1 MTKRNL
7 LTLTAA
13 FALLMVIAGS
23 VQAATYY
30 VRTDGGTT
38 SQCTGLADAP
48 YAGTGTNQA
57 CAFNHPF
64 WGISVAG
71 APMKMVGGDTL
82 IIGPGQ
88 YMMGFGAPNASVC
101 SQYWPYDC
109 KMRAIPSGTSTNPTR
124 ILGKGWDTGC
134 SSKPQLWGTE
144 RSASV
149 MDLRGSSNVQI
160 QCLEITD
167 HSSCMEFG
175 PDQATL
181 CKRNKYPFGPWATNG
196 IVAQD
201 SQNVL
206 LKNVYIHGLKRGI
219 LGGRLTDWTMENV
232 DIIGNSSAGFD
243 GDIGASVSSNSG
255 KIIFKNSRIMW
266 SGCGETYPGLQPHHC
281 YGQSQGGYGDGLGTN
296 KTGGDWV
303 FDHVDFTHNT
313 SDGLDLL
320 YHNGNGTIT
329 ISHSRFEG
337 NASNQVKVA
346 TSTVIDNSK
355 LIGNCAFFE
364 GKPFTATTN
373 YTNFQPTAF
382 GNCRALGNTLV
393 FSFKPGMKAEVYN
406 STITGNGDSL
416 VISNGASCLSTDKIV
431 SKNNIFLGG
440 VSFLYQADVTDL
452 YYASGATGNGD
463 GACGT
468 LPMSTS
474 SDIIWATKYNNM
486 ECTGNTSKCVDPKLK
501 GPFTFGGD
509 NIDVSL
515 QDGSPTINAGV
526 EMTSLPN
533 TDYNNFDRGA
543 SWDVGALEYGSI
555 STTPSTPAPT
565 PEPTPIPTSELTLD
579 PTLDPT
585 SEPMPDPASVP
596 APVCGNGV
604 VNTGEQCD
612 DSNLNNNDGC
622 SSACLVELQLICGNG
637 VKEGTEICDDG
648 NLNNNDGCNSTCRAE
663 YCGDGIKQ
671 TKEQCDDGNWVN
683 RDGCSA
689 LCITEVPLC
698 GNGMIEGSEQC
709 DGGNLN
715 GQTCTSKG
723 FTGGSLACSSSC
735 TFNTSSCLATLCGN
749 GVVETG
755 EQCDG
760 ANLNGQTCASKG
772 FAGGSLACSSF
783 CTFNTADCKTSI
795 CGNGIIEIKEQCDGS
810 NLNAQTC
817 VTKGF
822 AAGSLSCSSCAF
834 DTSSCLTTFCGN
846 EVVEVG
852 EQCDG
857 SNFNGQ
863 TCANYRFNS
872 GTLTCLSSCMISAD
886 ACKTVRNKNLIF

>member
-1 MTKRNL
+1 MDKPNL
-7 LTLTAA
+7 FIVTAVC
-13 FALLMVIAGS
+13 ALLMVIAGS

-38 SQCTGLADAP
+38 SQCTGSADAP

-565 PEPTPIPTSELTLD
+565 PEPTPD
-579 PTLDPT
+579 PGI
-585 SEPMPDPASVP
+585 VP
-596 APVCGNGV
+596 AAVCGNGV
-604 VNTGEQCD
+604 IETGEQCD
-612 DSNLNNNDGC
+612 GGNINGQTCISKGFAGGTLTCSSSCAFNTSSCLATLCGNGVVDSGEQCDGSNLNGQTCTGKGFAGGTLSCSSCVLNTASCLATLCGNGVKEGTEICDDGNLNNNDGC

-648 NLNNNDGCNSTCRAE
+648 NLNNNDGCSSACKAE

-683 RDGCSA
+683 LDGCSA
-689 LCITEVPLC
+689 LCVTEVPLC

-723 FTGGSLACSSSC
+723 FTSGSLACTSSC
-735 TFNTSSCLATLCGN
+735 TLNTSNCLSTLCGN
-749 GVVETG
+749 GVKEG
-755 EQCDG
+755 AEICDDG
-760 ANLNGQTCASKG
+760 NLNNNDGCNSTCRAEYCGDGIKQT
-772 FAGGSLACSSF
+772 
-783 CTFNTADCKTSI
+783 
-795 CGNGIIEIKEQCDGS
+795 KEQCDDGNWKNRDGCS
-810 NLNAQTC
+810 ALCKLEQK
-817 VTKGF
+817 KGW
-822 AAGSLSCSSCAF
+822 S
-834 DTSSCLTTFCGN
+834 
-846 EVVEVG
+846 
-852 EQCDG
+852 
-857 SNFNGQ
+857 
-863 TCANYRFNS
+863 R
-872 GTLTCLSSCMISAD
+872 
-886 ACKTVRNKNLIF
+886 